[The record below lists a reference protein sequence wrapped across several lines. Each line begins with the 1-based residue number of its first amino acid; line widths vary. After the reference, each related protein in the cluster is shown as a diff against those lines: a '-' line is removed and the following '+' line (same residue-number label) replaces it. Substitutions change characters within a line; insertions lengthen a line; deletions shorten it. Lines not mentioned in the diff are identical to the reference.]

1 MQAAAAQLPSSSLT
15 SSLVSPVQCS
25 WQQLFSKLQSA
36 KADGAHTCAAHGHLH
51 CNSGVQLRGAP
62 RYLAQSM
69 MAPPDPAV
77 LRPDE
82 GLSLSSAYQL
92 LRCAR
97 PSADPNTG
105 FMRQLHAF
113 SQALHAVGSPA
124 MGCSPL

>member
-1 MQAAAAQLPSSSLT
+1 M
-15 SSLVSPVQCS
+15 
-25 WQQLFSKLQSA
+25 
-36 KADGAHTCAAHGHLH
+36 GAHTCAAPGHLH
-51 CNSGVQLRGAP
+51 CNSGVLLTTFRGAL

-69 MAPPDPAV
+69 MAPPDSAV

-124 MGCSPL
+124 MGSSPL